1 MAVLAV
7 LEGLVHV
14 GVLGGHEGLDQSAK
28 RKTSLGYLETAFF
41 FREKAFGLGKNRSVN
56 LIVTTPSFQNRRF
69 LWPCL

>member
-28 RKTSLGYLETAFF
+28 RKTPLGYLETAFF
-41 FREKAFGLGKNRSVN
+41 FHEKAFGLRKNKSVN
-56 LIVTTPSFQNRRF
+56 
-69 LWPCL
+69 